1 MLTGRRLY
9 SGATVSDT
17 LAAVLK
23 MEPDWNALPAE
34 VPHGIRRLLRRCLRK
49 DRQERLQAIGDA
61 RIEIN
66 DCLSAPA
73 GGAEAEAIALKPVA
87 RGRRREQLAWG
98 LAVAFLIAGIVST
111 VSYLGRARA
120 PTHAIISE
128 IPPPEKTQSN
138 FAPVLSPDGRTL
150 AFLAADEGGKR
161 MLSVRPLDSTSAR
174 VLPGT
179 EGGGRPFWSAN
190 GPGPSASMRMGR

>member
-1 MLTGRRLY
+1 MAPEQARGKAVDRRADIWSFGVVLYEMLTGRKLY
-9 SGATVSDT
+9 SGETASDT

-23 MEPDWNALPAE
+23 MEPDWNAVPAE

-49 DRQERLQAIGDA
+49 DRRDRLQAIGDA

-73 GGAEAEAIALKPVA
+73 GGAEVEATGPKLVA
-87 RGRRREQLAWG
+87 TGRRRDQLAWA
-98 LAVAFLIAGIVST
+98 LAVTFLIAAIVST
-111 VSYLGRARA
+111 ASYLRLTRA
-120 PTHAIISE
+120 PTYAIISE
-128 IPPPEKTQSN
+128 IPPPRKTQSN

-161 MLSVRPLDSTSAR
+161 ML
-174 VLPGT
+174 
-179 EGGGRPFWSAN
+179 
-190 GPGPSASMRMGR
+190 